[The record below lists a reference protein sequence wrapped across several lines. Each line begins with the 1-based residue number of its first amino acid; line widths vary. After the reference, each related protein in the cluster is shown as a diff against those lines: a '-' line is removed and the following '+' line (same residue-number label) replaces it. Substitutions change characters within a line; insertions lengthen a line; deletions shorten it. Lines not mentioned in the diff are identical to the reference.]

1 MLVLEAPAE
10 SPAEGGSPDPPPL
23 SLGEVQR
30 EGAVLLP
37 PPPFPLASPERERDR
52 LGGRGSSP
60 APCHVTESKPKVEKL
75 VSLKQSQVFQ
85 RNTNNSERWIT
96 RLVRR

>member
-37 PPPFPLASPERERDR
+37 PPPFPLASPERERETDWVAAGR
-52 LGGRGSSP
+52 LP
-60 APCHVTESKPKVEKL
+60 
-75 VSLKQSQVFQ
+75 
-85 RNTNNSERWIT
+85 
-96 RLVRR
+96 RLVMLPKANQKSRNSSV